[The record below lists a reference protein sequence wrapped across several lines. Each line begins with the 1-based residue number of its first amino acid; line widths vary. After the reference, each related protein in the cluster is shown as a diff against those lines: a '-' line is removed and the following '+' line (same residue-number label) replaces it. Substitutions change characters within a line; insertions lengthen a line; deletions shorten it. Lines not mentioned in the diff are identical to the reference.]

1 MALTK
6 RLTGDYTITASG
18 NLILGSNTGNVSI
31 AGNLLVSGTTTTVN
45 STETTIV
52 DRLITLNKGELGA
65 GVQGDTFA
73 GIEIDRGSAPDVAI
87 RWNDTTDTWQSTVDG
102 STYYN
107 LVTTDT
113 LIPPGISEVVEDTTP
128 QLGGDLDVNGNNIT
142 SVSNG
147 DVAITA
153 DGSGQLKLNKV
164 VSIQDQGSAPTST
177 VGYNK
182 LYSSATQGGG
192 GSGLYY
198 VNTATSDEL
207 VSRTKAL
214 AYSLIF

>member
-1 MALTK
+1 MSTTK
-6 RLTGDYTITASG
+6 RISGDYTITASG
-18 NLILGSNTGNVSI
+18 NVNITGN
-31 AGNLLVSGTTTTVN
+31 LVVAGTTTTVN
-45 STETTIV
+45 STDTNIA
-52 DRLITLNKGELGA
+52 DRVITLNKGESGA

-73 GIEIDRGSAPDVAI
+73 GIEIDRGSATDVAL
-87 RWNDTTDTWQSTVDG
+87 RWNDTTDTWQVTVDG

-113 LIPPGISEVVEDTTP
+113 EAGGLSDLVGDTTP
-128 QLGGDLDVNGNNIT
+128 QLGGNLDVNGNSIT
-142 SVSNG
+142 SASDG
-147 DVAITA
+147 DVVITA
-153 DGSGQLKLNKV
+153 DGTGQLKLNKV
-164 VSIQDQGSAPTST
+164 ISIQDQGSAPSSTS
-177 VGYNK
+177 GYNK

-207 VSRTKAL
+207 VSRTKAI

>member
-73 GIEIDRGSAPDVAI
+73 GIEIDRGSATDVAL
-87 RWNDTTDTWQSTVDG
+87 RWNDTTDTWQVTVDG
-102 STYYN
+102 ATYYD
-107 LVTTDT
+107 LITTATEAAAGLSD
-113 LIPPGISEVVEDTTP
+113 VVFDTTP
-128 QLGGDLDVNGNNIT
+128 QLGGNLDVNGNSIT
-142 SVSNG
+142 SASDG
-147 DVAITA
+147 DVVITA
-153 DGSGQLKLNKV
+153 DGTGQLKLNKV
-164 VSIQDQGSAPTST
+164 VSIQDQGSAPSSTS
-177 VGYNK
+177 GYNK

-192 GSGLYY
+192 GSGLFY

-207 VSRTKAL
+207 VSRTKAI